1 MKKDN
6 KSFTLF
12 NIRIN
17 QEDRYVITTLQKK
30 YSINIS
36 GFFKN
41 TMKEKLKKLESEND
55 HQ

>member
-6 KSFTLF
+6 KKFTLF

-30 YSINIS
+30 YAVNIS
-36 GFFKN
+36 GLFRN
-41 TMKEKLKKLESEND
+41 VMKEKLKKLESE
-55 HQ
+55 